1 MAESI
6 RNYDKLGK
14 SIIQLVG
21 GEENII
27 SAQRCATR
35 LRLVLKHTPDDAHEK
50 ITKLPGVITV
60 VEKGGQFQIVIGPH
74 VGDVF
79 DVVSGALNLD
89 KNVQEDQGEK
99 QSILNRLIQ
108 MMSGVFAPIC
118 YILAAAGLIQGV
130 LIIVTKFAPGIVD
143 SGTYQ
148 IFNMIS
154 WTPFTFL
161 PILIAITASKHFKCN
176 TFVAVVCCLALTN
189 PVWGTIADGIA
200 NGETLSFLAIKLT
213 ETTYTSTVLPP
224 LILIALQAVWERFLN
239 RRLPDIIKP
248 LLTPVICLVTL
259 VPLTIVAVGPLV
271 QLISNG
277 VAEGYNVLY
286 AVAPPVAAAIVGGL
300 WEVIV
305 IFGVHW
311 GMVPIVIANFAQN
324 GCDSIQ
330 IFITMAVIS
339 QMAAAFGVC
348 LKTRDKE
355 LKAISLSAGITA
367 IFGITEPTIYG
378 VTLPR
383 KKPFIYACIGAGA
396 GSIVASLFGSMNYVY
411 AGLPGLISTVNSMS
425 DANPKSF
432 IGCMVGTAVTIVVTI
447 VLILVLGFE
456 SEKKEEITVT
466 GVKDEKKE
474 LKILKSL
481 VPSMVR

>member
-1 MAESI
+1 
-6 RNYDKLGK
+6 
-14 SIIQLVG
+14 
-21 GEENII
+21 
-27 SAQRCATR
+27 
-35 LRLVLKHTPDDAHEK
+35 
-50 ITKLPGVITV
+50 
-60 VEKGGQFQIVIGPH
+60 
-74 VGDVF
+74 
-79 DVVSGALNLD
+79 
-89 KNVQEDQGEK
+89 
-99 QSILNRLIQ
+99 

-355 LKAISLSAGITA
+355 LKA
-367 IFGITEPTIYG
+367 
-378 VTLPR
+378 R
-383 KKPFIYACIGAGA
+383 
-396 GSIVASLFGSMNYVY
+396 N
-411 AGLPGLISTVNSMS
+411 
-425 DANPKSF
+425 
-432 IGCMVGTAVTIVVTI
+432 
-447 VLILVLGFE
+447 
-456 SEKKEEITVT
+456 
-466 GVKDEKKE
+466 
-474 LKILKSL
+474 
-481 VPSMVR
+481 